1 MTMELEKNLA
11 QTVLLPP
18 GQKRSREEFHL
29 FLTDTVTGEE
39 REVETITN
47 WRDERYLWEEGNRS
61 CDCNRSIFYTG
72 AASGDMPCGRERF
85 TLRVTNRKGKTV
97 YEEIR
102 NAD

>member
-72 AASGDMPCGRERF
+72 ERF